1 MWIIFFFSNE
11 YKMSNGIPLFGK
23 PPPKPKQCYL
33 DVTFHNGYF
42 IIENEYHNH
51 IISEFAWVQ
60 YAYIEKKTKRLF
72 WNLHILL
79 NIYWYIKTVKA
90 IPLSPLEQ
98 IPIKR
103 EKTSDGLDSIANVF
117 TDFLGPLSISA
128 DSRLFRQ

>member
-1 MWIIFFFSNE
+1 MVFLSLENLRQNVKNLISMWLFTIDILSMKMNII
-11 YKMSNGIPLFGK
+11 
-23 PPPKPKQCYL
+23 
-33 DVTFHNGYF
+33 
-42 IIENEYHNH
+42 NH

-60 YAYIEKKTKRLF
+60 YAYIEKKIKRLF